1 MFNKNHKSV
10 SVRMALVLVLIAGAF
25 GVIPAYASAETINAT
40 TSNSGFLNEDGT
52 LKLDGRA
59 PASFQP
65 FDTAQG
71 GFDGWDV
78 QLDPERGPIFSPK
91 DREAFSPLA
100 DTTAGNWSA
109 LGSNLAGTDGAI
121 SMPAPF
127 NSSQVDVITVSG
139 TDIYV
144 GGCFENA
151 GGTQLLI
158 TLPNG
163 MEPVGQVS
171 VTMAP

>member
-1 MFNKNHKSV
+1 MFKKNHNSIIVRIVLTLTFLAGTIGATPASV
-10 SVRMALVLVLIAGAF
+10 SAEDSK
-25 GVIPAYASAETINAT
+25 IPS
-40 TSNSGFLNEDGT
+40 SVKFLDDGDT
-52 LKLDGRA
+52 LKLDGSV

-78 QLDPERGPIFSPK
+78 QLDSDRGPIFSPK
-91 DREAFSPLA
+91 DLEAFSPLA
-100 DTTAGNWSA
+100 ATTAGNWSA